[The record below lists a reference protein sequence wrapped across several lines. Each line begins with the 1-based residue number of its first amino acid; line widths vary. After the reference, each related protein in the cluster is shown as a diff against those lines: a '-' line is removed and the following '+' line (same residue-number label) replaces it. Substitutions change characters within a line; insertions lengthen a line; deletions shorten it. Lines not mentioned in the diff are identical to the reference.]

1 MRGGNLAKFGPAHL
15 LDNDRYSYWAT
26 DDKIHTPE
34 LVLDLHKKTW
44 FNVIRLRENIK
55 LGQRID
61 AIAVDAWQ
69 DGKWSEIATATSIG
83 ANRLIRLDKSISTS
97 KVRLR
102 ITKAPVCIALSDF
115 GLYAEKVQFPT
126 PVFHTP

>member
-1 MRGGNLAKFGPAHL
+1 M
-15 LDNDRYSYWAT
+15 
-26 DDKIHTPE
+26 
-34 LVLDLHKKTW
+34 

-61 AIAVDAWQ
+61 AIAVDAWL

-83 ANRLIRLDKSISTS
+83 ANRLIRLENSISTS

-115 GLYAEKVQFPT
+115 GLYAEKVQFPA